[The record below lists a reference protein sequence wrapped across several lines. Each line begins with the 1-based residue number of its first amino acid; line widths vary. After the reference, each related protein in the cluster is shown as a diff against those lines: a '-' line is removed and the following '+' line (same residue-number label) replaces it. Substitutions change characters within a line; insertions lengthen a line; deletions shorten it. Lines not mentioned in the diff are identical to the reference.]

1 MVLPSSILSA
11 MAPEDDD
18 KDQTSSVLKQRKSA
32 DEAVR
37 NAEAERRRR
46 ELEEQ
51 ERQRRER
58 EANER

>member
-1 MVLPSSILSA
+1 